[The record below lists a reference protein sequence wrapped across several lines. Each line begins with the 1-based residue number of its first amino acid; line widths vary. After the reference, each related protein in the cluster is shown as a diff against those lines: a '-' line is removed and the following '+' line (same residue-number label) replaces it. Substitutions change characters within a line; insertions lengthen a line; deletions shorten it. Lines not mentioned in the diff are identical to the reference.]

1 VEALGVR
8 TNLLAQQSGEILDK
22 SDELLD
28 KSDKIIEL
36 MTLQESRQYRVPCGE
51 LTVMGEIGHGSTK
64 LVSKA
69 KWGSRNVAVAAGAMK
84 EEASIMASM
93 SNHRNILRFYGTSV
107 FPDGKSY
114 IVTELARHGSLK
126 EFIEDLEGK
135 GEELSLLVKLDVLRQ
150 ISDGLAEIHAHNII
164 HRDVSLRN
172 VLVKQVTRNGNNEIE
187 SMWVVVS
194 DLGLSKST
202 DQMNAAYY
210 GAGIDGLPYQWMAPE
225 SFEKGRFSN
234 ASDVYSF
241 GVLIWE
247 LLTNGGIPW
256 TIGATYEIVS
266 NKVMAGER
274 LVLPYGTRSD
284 LAELYNKCCH
294 QLPNTRPSFETI
306 SSKLTE
312 IKVCSTLSHT
322 NLLPIPFVFSIYV
335 QKRIYALIVSLFV
348 CDFFFFDSITSN

>member
-1 VEALGVR
+1 MYH
-8 TNLLAQQSGEILDK
+8 S
-22 SDELLD
+22 ELLD

-36 MTLQESRQYRVPCGE
+36 MTLQASRQYRVPCGE
-51 LTVMGEIGHGSTK
+51 LTVMEQIGRGSSK

-84 EEASIMASM
+84 EEASIMALM

-107 FPDGKSY
+107 FPDGESY

-126 EFIEDLEGK
+126 GFVEELEGK

-164 HRDVSLRN
+164 HRDVALRN

-187 SMWVVVS
+187 SMWVVIS

-202 DQMNAAYY
+202 DQNMNAAYY
-210 GAGIDGLPYQWMAPE
+210 GDGINGLPFQWMAPE
-225 SFEKGRFSN
+225 SFEKGKFSN

-247 LLTNGGIPW
+247 LLTNGGVPW

-266 NKVMAGER
+266 NKVIKGER
-274 LVLPYGTRSD
+274 LVLPNGTRSD
-284 LAELYNKCCH
+284 LAELYNNCCDT
-294 QLPNTRPSFETI
+294 LPNTRPSFENI

-335 QKRIYALIVSLFV
+335 QKRICLV
-348 CDFFFFDSITSN
+348 CLCGVTFFFLLRFNDVTLTKKYI